1 MGNNLFPVPVNPP
14 IQTPIKQRERPA
26 FKKYNTLQPTKTLN
40 ISKCVTEKRH
50 QSFST
55 KEEMLNKININLEIE
70 NMFSGQKTPSRKVS
84 LEIPTPCADPCS
96 CSQSTSSEDSL
107 ASPTLKK
114 KITYND
120 YELNFYRNEQ
130 EIRSTYFAKL
140 IYKQVLC
147 SQRKPKIYNSI
158 IILDWDDTLLC
169 TSFLGSKNG
178 LGYSA
183 SPVLSRKEQEKISTL
198 EESVMKLLTLCV
210 EKGDVYIIT
219 NAESGWIEYSVQKY
233 YPKIL
238 PILKRINV
246 ISARD
251 KYSRFYPNDSKI
263 WKIQTFLDITKSVN
277 SELVTNVICM
287 GDSFIEIEAGNR
299 MREQFIRN
307 QAFVKTI
314 KFRESPKPEELNKQL
329 CLVIGQF
336 HDIYS
341 SIKNLTIYVERKKK
355 MSC

>member
-1 MGNNLFPVPVNPP
+1 M
-14 IQTPIKQRERPA
+14 
-26 FKKYNTLQPTKTLN
+26 
-40 ISKCVTEKRH
+40 
-50 QSFST
+50 
-55 KEEMLNKININLEIE
+55 
-70 NMFSGQKTPSRKVS
+70 
-84 LEIPTPCADPCS
+84 
-96 CSQSTSSEDSL
+96 
-107 ASPTLKK
+107 
-114 KITYND
+114 
-120 YELNFYRNEQ
+120 
-130 EIRSTYFAKL
+130 
-140 IYKQVLC
+140 
-147 SQRKPKIYNSI
+147 
-158 IILDWDDTLLC
+158 
-169 TSFLGSKNG
+169 
-178 LGYSA
+178 
-183 SPVLSRKEQEKISTL
+183 LSRKEQEKISTL

-329 CLVIGQF
+329 RLVIGQF

>member
-14 IQTPIKQRERPA
+14 MQTPIKQRDRPA
-26 FKKYNTLQPTKTLN
+26 IKKYNTIQPKSLN

-55 KEEMLNKININLEIE
+55 KEEMLNNININSEIE
-70 NMFSGQKTPSRKVS
+70 NIFAGQKTPSRKVS
-84 LEIPTPCADPCS
+84 LEIIPCVDQCS
-96 CSQSTSSEDSL
+96 CSTSQSEDSL
-107 ASPTLKK
+107 LSPTLKK
-114 KITYND
+114 RITYND

-169 TSFLGSKNG
+169 TSFLGTKNG

-183 SPVLSRKEQEKISTL
+183 CPILSRKEQEKISIL

-210 EKGDVYIIT
+210 DKGDVYIIT
-219 NAESGWIEYSVQKY
+219 NAENGWIEYSAKKY

-238 PILKRINV
+238 PILKRINI

-299 MREQFIRN
+299 MREQLIRN

-329 CLVIGQF
+329 RLVIGQF